1 MTESTIGDIL
11 VVDDD
16 PANLLA
22 MEAALG
28 DLGPRV
34 VRAHSGTEALRML
47 LERDF
52 ALVILDVKM
61 PSLGGFET
69 AQLIRERP
77 RSRHTPII
85 FVTAYGRDERD
96 ILSAYKLGA
105 VDFMF
110 KPIVAEVV
118 QAKAGA
124 FVELQRRTAEVARQ
138 ADLLREHERREH
150 ERALVEQRLRW
161 DEEIL
166 RRERDALAEAD
177 RRKDE
182 FLAILGHELRNPLA
196 AIVSGL
202 AILGRKLSKETLAE
216 MALHRTHARID
227 RQVAHLTRLVDDLV
241 DIARINSNKIELRV
255 EPISIQEVIEQ
266 AVSMCRPTFVERRQS
281 LLVNVPDSP
290 LTLVVDA
297 VRMTQVLSNLLTNAS
312 RYTPELGEIR
322 VHCRREGDFVDV
334 VVADN
339 GRGIAPDLLPRVF
352 DMFVQAKQP
361 GDPGLGLGL
370 TIVKRL
376 VAMHDGTVTV
386 SSAGPNQ
393 GSEFRVRLPF
403 TGEPIPAA
411 TPRLAPP
418 PAPVVEDKPLLV
430 AVVEDNEDVRDGM
443 KEILEDLGHAVEVAA
458 DGEAGAELILRLQPH
473 VAFVDIGLPGV
484 DGYGVAA
491 RVRERMGAD
500 RVKLVAMTGFGQ
512 YSDRERS
519 KEAGY
524 DAHIVKPPTVD
535 IIRTVLAPGQADA
548 DPL

>member
-1 MTESTIGDIL
+1 L
-11 VVDDD
+11 
-16 PANLLA
+16 
-22 MEAALG
+22 
-28 DLGPRV
+28 
-34 VRAHSGTEALRML
+34 L

-85 FVTAYGRDERD
+85 FVTAYGRDEGD

-105 VDFMF
+105 VDFLF
-110 KPIVAEVV
+110 KPIVAEIV

-138 ADLLREHERREH
+138 AELLREHERRQH
-150 ERALVEQRLRW
+150 E
-161 DEEIL
+161 EEIL
-166 RRERDALAEAD
+166 RRDRDALAEAD

-196 AIVSGL
+196 AIVTGL
-202 AILGRKLSKETLAE
+202 AVLGRKLSRETVAD

-241 DIARINSNKIELRV
+241 DIARINSNKIELRR
-255 EPISIQEVIEQ
+255 EPIAIQEIIEQ
-266 AVSMCRPTFVERRQS
+266 AVSMCRPLFDERRQS
-281 LLVNVPDSP
+281 LSVNVPESP

-297 VRMTQVLSNLLTNAS
+297 VRMTQVLANLLTNAS
-312 RYTPELGEIR
+312 RYTPELGQIR
-322 VHCRREGDFVDV
+322 VDCRQEGAFVDV

-339 GRGIAPDLLPRVF
+339 GRGIAPELLPRVF
-352 DMFVQAKQP
+352 DMFVQAKRP
-361 GDPGLGLGL
+361 GDTGLGLGL
-370 TIVKRL
+370 SIVERL
-376 VAMHDGTVTV
+376 VTMHDGVVTV
-386 SSAGPNQ
+386 SSPGPDQ
-393 GSEFRVRLPF
+393 GCEFRVRLPV
-403 TGEPIPAA
+403 TGAESLAA
-411 TPRLAPP
+411 APRLAKPV
-418 PAPVVEDKPLLV
+418 APVAEDRPLVV

-443 KEILEDLGHAVEVAA
+443 KEILEELGHAVEVAA
-458 DGEAGAELILRLQPH
+458 DGEAGTELILRLRPH

-491 RVRERMGAD
+491 RVRERIGAD

-512 YSDRERS
+512 HSDRERS

-524 DAHIVKPPTVD
+524 DAHIVKPPTED
-535 IIRTVLAPGQADA
+535 ILRDVLSVSGEP
-548 DPL
+548 